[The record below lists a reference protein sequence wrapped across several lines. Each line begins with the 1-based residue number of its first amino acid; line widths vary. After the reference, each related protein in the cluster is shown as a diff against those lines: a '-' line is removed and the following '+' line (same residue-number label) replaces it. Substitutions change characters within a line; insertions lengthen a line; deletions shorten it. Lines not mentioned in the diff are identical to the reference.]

1 MAYITPLTQRPYFP
15 NNQGL
20 VNKKEDE
27 ESSQSSR
34 SSQTEQEQSQP
45 SIQKNL
51 KEQQKATQEQWAES
65 KANHQA
71 AVASRDANLKNASV
85 NIAQIL
91 KDFKNTAKA
100 IGASPELTEE
110 VDTYLLLVENQAKKE
125 APDTKLIRSN
135 LKNASTLLDNYIS
148 ETLQRHSKVVENWID
163 ALFLQQINYK
173 FNEGEI
179 NPNFLV
185 KFPNQTK
192 ASSDVESDEETS
204 EAEEEEEKTTE
215 ETSSKSVLVPQDEK
229 LKSLFLQGK
238 KYAYAN
244 NSKKSMETF
253 RQALKRALEINDKD
267 TASKV
272 LLEIGKIYDKND
284 YLAQALT
291 TYSEALT
298 VAKDLNVKT
307 KAHYSMAQIYDDVAE
322 VEPAINHYM
331 SSISFAGESEN
342 LTAQS
347 TSLTKIGNIFSDKY
361 DKKAFEYLNLA
372 QTLANED
379 NTPKIKG
386 YVSSN
391 IAGAY
396 KKFNEPQN
404 ALKYYSNAV
413 KEYNVAQS
421 PAKSA
426 QNYKNAAEIM
436 INNKNNAKAKT
447 LLQKALLKANQGN
460 NPMLAKEIQEKL
472 NAIKL

>member
-15 NNQGL
+15 NNQGM
-20 VNKKEDE
+20 VSKKEDE
-27 ESSQSSR
+27 EPSQSSR
-34 SSQTEQEQSQP
+34 SSQAEQEQTQQN
-45 SIQKNL
+45 IQKNL
-51 KEQQKATQEQWAES
+51 KEQQKTTQEQWAES

-71 AVASRDANLKNASV
+71 AIASRDANLKNASV

-125 APDTKLIRSN
+125 TPDSKLIRSN

-185 KFPNQTK
+185 KFPNQSKET
-192 ASSDVESDEETS
+192 SETESDEESS
-204 EAEEEEEKTTE
+204 EVEGEEKTGE
-215 ETSSKSVLVPQDEK
+215 ESSKKTVLVPQDEQ

-244 NSKKSMETF
+244 NSKKSMEIF

-272 LLEIGKIYDKND
+272 LLEIGKLYDKND

-291 TYSEALT
+291 TYSEALN
-298 VAKDLNVKT
+298 VAKDVNVKT
-307 KAHYSMAQIYDDVAE
+307 KAHYSMAQIYDDVSE
-322 VEPAINHYM
+322 IEPAINHYM

-342 LTAQS
+342 LAAQS

-372 QTLANED
+372 QAIAEENK
-379 NTPKIKG
+379 TPKIKG
-386 YVSSN
+386 YVSSSL
-391 IAGAY
+391 AGAY

-404 ALKYYSNAV
+404 ALKYYSNAI
-413 KEYNVAQS
+413 KEYNDAQS
-421 PAKSA
+421 PSKSA
-426 QNYKNAAEIM
+426 LNYKNAAEIM
-436 INNKNNAKAKT
+436 INNQNHAKAQT
-447 LLQKALLKANQGN
+447 LLQKALLKAKQGSN
-460 NPMLAKEIQEKL
+460 LSLAKEIQDKL
-472 NAIKL
+472 NSLKA